1 VLSLAA
7 FEKKQS
13 LKVDTM
19 SKEHQQR
26 HELLNKLRRQLR
38 YTAPALL
45 LVAGSVALH
54 AVANEQAVYA
64 SGEAPATLLLASSH
78 AEAEAQPEGEA
89 QAEAEGEGEAQAEG
103 EAEGEAQAEGGVQ
116 PNERTHLVSRPAGY
130 VPGYD
135 ENGDNPEAL
144 IERGEAL
151 FNDPTLSTNGLSCA
165 SCHGSDGQKGYQSTF
180 NQPYPHPVAMGTNMF
195 GMETVHA
202 DEMVQL
208 CMVAPMASEPL
219 DWASEDLAA
228 LAAYVVNA
236 RQRLVREADGH
247 CNM

>member
-1 VLSLAA
+1 MSLT
-7 FEKKQS
+7 KQKRS
-13 LKVDTM
+13 D
-19 SKEHQQR
+19 
-26 HELLNKLRRQLR
+26 LLEKLRRQVR
-38 YTAPALL
+38 YTAHVLV
-45 LVAGSVALH
+45 LVAGGVALG
-54 AVANEQAVYA
+54 VSANEQNVFANDQSA
-64 SGEAPATLLLASSH
+64 TSGLMLASNH

-89 QAEAEGEGEAQAEG
+89 STEG
-103 EAEGEAQAEGGVQ
+103 EAEGEAQAEGAAGEDVQ
-116 PNERTHLVSRPAGY
+116 PNERTQAVSRPEGY

-135 ENGDNPEAL
+135 ENGNNPKTL

-151 FNDPTLSTNGLSCA
+151 FNDPSLSTNGMSCA
-165 SCHGSDGQKGYQSTF
+165 SCHGSDGQQGYQATF

-208 CMVAPMASEPL
+208 CMVAPMAAEPL
-219 DWASEDLAA
+219 DWESEDLAA

-236 RQRLVREADGH
+236 RQRFAGEADGH

>member
-1 VLSLAA
+1 MSLT
-7 FEKKQS
+7 KQKRS
-13 LKVDTM
+13 D
-19 SKEHQQR
+19 
-26 HELLNKLRRQLR
+26 LLEKLRRQVR
-38 YTAPALL
+38 YTAPVLV
-45 LVAGSVALH
+45 LVAGGVALG
-54 AVANEQAVYA
+54 VSANEQNVFANDQ
-64 SGEAPATLLLASSH
+64 SATSELMLASNH
-78 AEAEAQPEGEA
+78 AEAEAQPEAEAGAEGE
-89 QAEAEGEGEAQAEG
+89 AEAEGEG
-103 EAEGEAQAEGGVQ
+103 EAEGEAQAEGAAGGGVP
-116 PNERTHLVSRPAGY
+116 PNERTQAVSRPEGY

-135 ENGDNPEAL
+135 ENGNNPKAL

-151 FNDPTLSTNGLSCA
+151 FNDTSLSTNGLSCA
-165 SCHGSDGQKGYQSTF
+165 SCHGSDGQQGYQATF

-208 CMVAPMASEPL
+208 CMVAPMAAEPL

-236 RQRLVREADGH
+236 RQRFAGEADGH

>member
-1 VLSLAA
+1 MSLT
-7 FEKKQS
+7 KQKRS
-13 LKVDTM
+13 D
-19 SKEHQQR
+19 
-26 HELLNKLRRQLR
+26 LLDKLRRQVR
-38 YTAPALL
+38 YTAPVLM
-45 LVAGSVALH
+45 LVAGGVALG
-54 AVANEQAVYA
+54 VSANEQNVFANDQSA
-64 SGEAPATLLLASSH
+64 TSGLMLASNH

-89 QAEAEGEGEAQAEG
+89 SAEGEAEAEAEGEGEGEG
-103 EAEGEAQAEGGVQ
+103 EAEGEAQAEGADVE
-116 PNERTHLVSRPAGY
+116 PNERTQLVSRPEGY

-135 ENGDNPEAL
+135 ENGDNPKAL

-151 FNDPTLSTNGLSCA
+151 FNDPSLSTNGMSCA
-165 SCHGSDGQKGYQSTF
+165 SCHGSDGQQGYQATF

-208 CMVAPMASEPL
+208 CMVAPMAAEPL
-219 DWASEDLAA
+219 DWESEDLAA

-236 RQRLVREADGH
+236 RQRFAGEADGH